1 MSGITNINLLEM
13 NVHYT
18 KLFRYFTLRIYNRSI
33 PEKTPGGYVD
43 PGAGVG
49 TISGEYVNPGAGVGT
64 IPGTHVGNIPGE
76 YVDPGTHV
84 GYIPSQ

>member
-1 MSGITNINLLEM
+1 M

-33 PEKTPGGYVD
+33 PEKGGYVD

-49 TISGEYVNPGAGVGT
+49 TIPGEYVNPGAGVGT